1 MTEQVHDHNHAAAE
15 GEVQYCAVHT
25 TVETNLRCNK
35 CGRLMC
41 TKCAVR
47 TPVGYRC
54 RECVKGQQATF
65 YNSNKLDPII
75 QFVIALPLSAIAA
88 LIVSFVGGF
97 LSWIGWMIAF
107 GVSSGVGAG
116 IASLAHRAVGKRRG
130 RYSWLAVAAGLVIGA
145 LATPVLPG
153 LFYLL
158 IAPKAGLWA
167 GAAGFTNISWWIYV
181 VVATGAAVST
191 LRFGGRVRF

>member
-1 MTEQVHDHNHAAAE
+1 MTDQVHDHTPAAE

-41 TKCAVR
+41 TKCAVL

-75 QFVIALPLSAIAA
+75 QFVITVPLSAIAA
-88 LIVSFVGGF
+88 LLVSFIGRSF
-97 LSWIGWMIAF
+97 FWIGWMIAF
-107 GVSSGVGAG
+107 AASSAVGAG
-116 IASLAHRAVGKRRG
+116 IASLVHRAVGG
-130 RYSWLAVAAGLVIGA
+130 MC
-145 LATPVLPG
+145 
-153 LFYLL
+153 
-158 IAPKAGLWA
+158 
-167 GAAGFTNISWWIYV
+167 GAAP
-181 VVATGAAVST
+181 
-191 LRFGGRVRF
+191 R